1 MRKKRPQLRIVA
13 HYMMING
20 EKVAIDPTK
29 TDLPERCKLAWAEMV
44 TGEPHEYVDEEN
56 KLREESG
63 S

>member
-29 TDLPERCKLAWAEMV
+29 TDLPERCKMLMAEMR
-44 TGEPHEYVDEEN
+44 TEQMCGLVDRD
-56 KLREESG
+56 KGTSG

>member
-20 EKVAIDPTK
+20 EKVAIDPAK
-29 TDLPERCKLAWAEMV
+29 TDLPDRCKLLMAEMI
-44 TGEPHEYVDEEN
+44 TGQMFVLVDRD
-56 KLREESG
+56 KGTSG

>member
-29 TDLPERCKLAWAEMV
+29 TDLPDRCNLLMTEMII
-44 TGEPHEYVDEEN
+44 GQMCELVDRD
-56 KLREESG
+56 KGTSG